1 MELLR
6 ELICDRNDLKVDGS
20 EESALIAKV
29 VSPVDILLDEGSIQR
44 IVEREQRRKEELMKV
59 KEAAEKK
66 ETAEVEDNGDNN
78 MEDTKEEGERDESQE
93 AAKEEVVVKQEENTR
108 SDADDKQKEQ
118 EALNNAISA
127 RILVSFFCFAS
138 QLSLYQNMST
148 HRRPPQYMI
157 PPRTSRRRGEMPGHC
172 YLALYP
178 PMPRFIQEKMK
189 LIEEEKAID
198 KLKIQEAKVAE
209 KQAIDKLKVEEAK
222 VAEEK
227 AMENET
233 ETESDPEAG
242 TATQPEAVE
251 ESDLPEEKGAS
262 SEQAP
267 ITEPT
272 KKEPRTTITPAD
284 RSKALAQARLLLN
297 ETVASL
303 SELCNDEAKKDQKY
317 RGVKIEMSPSQ
328 KIWKTEERGSRKF
341 GMAAK
346 YESTIEQNDDF
357 KKFVEQGKK
366 TVEELK
372 NRPKPSPGG
381 GHLSETANADDKGS
395 EQIAAIVLHLREKN
409 AAKLRAKKKAGD
421 AEKKKSSKAKVSA
434 KKKTKAEGE
443 KAPRV
448 QKSKRSKKKN
458 ASSTQAKGESAK
470 RVAPPPR
477 MLLKKT

>member
-1 MELLR
+1 
-6 ELICDRNDLKVDGS
+6 
-20 EESALIAKV
+20 
-29 VSPVDILLDEGSIQR
+29 
-44 IVEREQRRKEELMKV
+44 
-59 KEAAEKK
+59 
-66 ETAEVEDNGDNN
+66 
-78 MEDTKEEGERDESQE
+78 
-93 AAKEEVVVKQEENTR
+93 
-108 SDADDKQKEQ
+108 
-118 EALNNAISA
+118 
-127 RILVSFFCFAS
+127 
-138 QLSLYQNMST
+138 
-148 HRRPPQYMI
+148 
-157 PPRTSRRRGEMPGHC
+157 
-172 YLALYP
+172 
-178 PMPRFIQEKMK
+178 
-189 LIEEEKAID
+189 
-198 KLKIQEAKVAE
+198 
-209 KQAIDKLKVEEAK
+209 
-222 VAEEK
+222 
-227 AMENET
+227 MENET

-303 SELCNDEAKKDQKY
+303 SKLCNDEAKKDQKY